1 MRIEAP
7 SELIRAGAGFHYAGG
22 RLTAAGVALEDILA
36 ATGAAFVYDATRV
49 DAACRALVAAFPAP
63 HAGVRYAIKANTN
76 PTVLARVRARG
87 LGAEV
92 ASGGEM
98 ALALAAGYAPA
109 EIVLNGNGKTD
120 AELAAAVD
128 AGAGFVSAD
137 SPVELDRLER
147 IAGLAGRTVR
157 ALLRVNP
164 DVDAHTHPYIATG
177 LAETKFGMTPVEA
190 LAACARTRDWPHV
203 MLAGLHVHIGSQI
216 LELRPLE
223 DALAEALQILDAG
236 RGAGAP
242 LTTLDLGGGFGIDYA
257 GDGVTFPLEAWGRTL
272 CAAGM
277 SRGITVLVEPGRYVV
292 GDAGALVTRVLDVKR
307 APTRTFVVLDVA
319 MNDLLRPALYD
330 AHHRIVPLREPAAGA
345 LPLVADV
352 VGPVCESG
360 DTFARG
366 RALAPLS
373 PGDGVAILDAGAY
386 GYAMSSNYNAR
397 GRLPE
402 VLVEGGRAR
411 RIRRGE
417 TTADVVRLACD
428 EPLDLYPAPPGT

>member
-1 MRIEAP
+1 MRIEAT
-7 SELIRAGAGFHYAGG
+7 SELSRAGAGFHYVGG
-22 RLTAAGVALEDILA
+22 RLTASGVALEDVLA
-36 ATGAAFVYDATRV
+36 ATGAAFVYDAARI

-63 HAGVRYAIKANTN
+63 LAGVRYAIKANTN
-76 PTVLARVRARG
+76 PSVLTRVRG
-87 LGAEV
+87 HGMGAEV

-98 ALALAAGYAPA
+98 RLALDAGFAPGD
-109 EIVLNGNGKTD
+109 IVLNGNGKTD
-120 AELAAAVD
+120 AELAAAVE

-147 IAGLAGRTVR
+147 AAGRAGRSVR

-190 LAACARTRDWPHV
+190 LSACARTGDWPHV
-203 MLAGLHVHIGSQI
+203 KLAGLHVHIGSQ
-216 LELRPLE
+216 LLDLHPLE

-236 RGAGAP
+236 RAAGAP
-242 LTTLDLGGGFGIDYA
+242 LATLDLGGGFGIDYA

-272 CAAGM
+272 CAAGQA
-277 SRGITVLVEPGRYVV
+277 RGLTVLVEPGRFVV
-292 GDAGALVTRVLDVKR
+292 GDAGALVGRVLDVKR
-307 APTRTFVVLDVA
+307 APARTFVVLDVA
-319 MNDLLRPALYD
+319 MNDLLRPALYE
-330 AHHRIVPLREPAAGA
+330 AHHRIVPLREAAPGA
-345 LPLVADV
+345 PPLVADV

-366 RALAPLS
+366 RALAPVS

-402 VLVEGGRAR
+402 VLLDAGRAR

-417 TTADVVRLACD
+417 TTADLVRLACD
-428 EPLDLYPAPPGT
+428 EPLRLPAAPRT

>member
-1 MRIEAP
+1 MRTEAP
-7 SELIRAGAGFHYAGG
+7 IDFTRATAGFHYVGG
-22 RLTAAGVALEDILA
+22 RLAASGVALQDVLA
-36 ATGAAFVYDATRV
+36 ATGAAWVYDAARI
-49 DAACRALVAAFPAP
+49 DAACRALIAAFPAP
-63 HAGVRYAIKANTN
+63 VAGVRYAIKANTN
-76 PTVLARVRARG
+76 PTVLARVRGHG

-98 ALALAAGYAPA
+98 MLALDAGFAPA
-109 EIVLNGNGKTD
+109 DIVLNGNGKTD
-120 AELAAAVD
+120 AELAAAVER
-128 AGAGFVSAD
+128 GAGFVSAD

-147 IAGLAGRTVR
+147 AAARAGRAVR

-190 LAACARTRDWPHV
+190 LSACARTGDWPHV
-203 MLAGLHVHIGSQI
+203 TLAGLHVHIGSQ
-216 LELRPLE
+216 LLDLHPLE

-236 RGAGAP
+236 RAAGAP
-242 LTTLDLGGGFGIDYA
+242 LSTLDLGGGFGIDYM
-257 GDGVTFPLEAWGRTL
+257 GDGVAFPLESWGRTL
-272 CAAGM
+272 CAAGRA
-277 SRGITVLVEPGRYVV
+277 RGLEVLVEPGRFVV
-292 GDAGALVTRVLDVKR
+292 GDAGALVGRVLDVKR
-307 APTRTFVVLDVA
+307 APARTFVVLDVA
-319 MNDLLRPALYD
+319 MNDLLRPALYE
-330 AHHRIVPLREPAAGA
+330 AHHRIVPLREPDPGA
-345 LPLVADV
+345 PPLVADV

-366 RALAPLS
+366 RTLAPLS

-402 VLVEGGRAR
+402 VLLDAGQAR
-411 RIRRGE
+411 RVRRGE

-428 EPLDLYPAPPGT
+428 EPLELPPPPRT